1 MTEKALIDSAVLNFL
16 ARFSV
21 RDRSYASFIWSALV
35 QRYSMPILDG
45 SDTRFRWNF
54 VMKSEYHGIAEN
66 RVPTFPISYSSVS
79 SPDHHLVLLHL
90 SWLRT

>member
-1 MTEKALIDSAVLNFL
+1 
-16 ARFSV
+16 
-21 RDRSYASFIWSALV
+21 
-35 QRYSMPILDG
+35 MPILDG

-54 VMKSEYHGIAEN
+54 LMKSEYHGIAEN
-66 RVPTFPISYSSVS
+66 RVLTFPISYSSVS